1 LEEAG
6 NESVYRGLTRRRLL
20 GGAAAALGAWSLGGC
35 GGIHGRRL
43 EDLDPRVPAL
53 LAAATSVDFHS
64 HAAGASNAR
73 VPRFDLADH
82 MRRGHLSA
90 VCLCH
95 SADGP
100 VIHRPASGGRI
111 RQYRDPAPGELHAH
125 TERRLAFMDALVAQ
139 HGMTRVL
146 TPDDLE
152 AARAAGRPALIGN
165 IEGCQFME
173 GHLERVAEVYER
185 GIRHLQLVH
194 YLPSD
199 LGDQQTE
206 DPRWGGLSPLGAD
219 VVREC
224 NRLGI
229 VVDVAHGTFAL
240 VQQVAAVASVPF
252 VLSHTSL
259 ARGPLTSYT
268 RLISTDHARLMAQ
281 VGGVIGVWPSGFS
294 FVDARDWV
302 GGIARMVD
310 AAGVDHVGIGTD
322 MEGGVS
328 EVWDDYADL
337 PAVADLLLRQGFS
350 PAEAGQL
357 LGGNYVRVFRAAV
370 AARRA

>member
-1 LEEAG
+1 M
-6 NESVYRGLTRRRLL
+6 T
-20 GGAAAALGAWSLGGC
+20 
-35 GGIHGRRL
+35 
-43 EDLDPRVPAL
+43 
-53 LAAATSVDFHS
+53 
-64 HAAGASNAR
+64 
-73 VPRFDLADH
+73 
-82 MRRGHLSA
+82 A

-100 VIHRPASGGRI
+100 VIRRGIDGGRI
-111 RQYRDPAPGELHAH
+111 RQYRDPLAGELWAH
-125 TERRLAFMDALVAQ
+125 TERRLAFMDAMVTQ

-152 AARAAGRPALIGN
+152 AARVAGRPALIGN
-165 IEGCQFME
+165 IEGCEFMD
-173 GHLERVAEVYER
+173 GRLERIREVYDR

-194 YLPSD
+194 YMPSD

-224 NRLGI
+224 NRLGV

-240 VQQVAAVASVPF
+240 VQQVAAVTSVPF

-259 ARGPLTSYT
+259 ARGPLGPNT
-268 RLISTDHARLMAQ
+268 RLISAEHARLMAQ

-302 GGIARMVD
+302 SGIARMVD

-322 MEGGVS
+322 MEGGVN

-337 PAVADLLLRQGFS
+337 PAVADLMLRQGFS
-350 PAEAGQL
+350 PGGGQVARRQL
-357 LGGNYVRVFRAAV
+357 RARVPRRGGRATRLSRARSWWRAVVGLGREGARPWPEDRSPIRRSPSRPIRTASSSGWTGRSSPTP
-370 AARRA
+370 AARS